1 MSPGAGHGRTQGNRI
16 PKLKQVTPCPTPEPL
31 VPPGRSPGDGGLTCQ
46 GSGFLP
52 TRRPHPTHTHEGL
65 IPTPRGDDTGGILFC
80 FSILDSPFCAG
91 SLLPYSAIPSPG
103 PCHVL
108 RSSFLRALS
117 TASWPVWTLWL
128 RKRRVQAEGSGPA
141 A

>member
-31 VPPGRSPGDGGLTCQ
+31 VPPGDGGLTCQ

-65 IPTPRGDDTGGILFC
+65 IPTPRGDDTGGILLF
-80 FSILDSPFCAG
+80 F
-91 SLLPYSAIPSPG
+91 Y
-103 PCHVL
+103 
-108 RSSFLRALS
+108 
-117 TASWPVWTLWL
+117 T
-128 RKRRVQAEGSGPA
+128 
-141 A
+141 